1 MRPPP
6 VNFALGHGGGNCQ
19 KLGRWGAMLT
29 FAWSLQAAATHASPS
44 RLDQTMRFLCS
55 RVMCVLPSSVL
66 CSRHLLSR
74 GGDAKPVPL
83 RAGLERVAI
92 VRDGVGAAVA
102 LRCARSNFALPIVA
116 HAPVASRPH
125 VQEGKSA

>member
-6 VNFALGHGGGNCQ
+6 VNFAVGHGGGNCQ

-44 RLDQTMRFLCS
+44 TLDQTMSF
-55 RVMCVLPSSVL
+55 L